1 MNERLKQLKVEIVL
15 AQIALS
21 KLQAEEQ
28 SILRLAES
36 NIFETLEEAD
46 REMYCILQD
55 RASEDCEGSYNCGD
69 DEYTQEFM
77 VGNIK
82 YLATMKFEYSRHDKT
97 YYYIDSSKYSSNE
110 VNQNILE

>member
-1 MNERLKQLKVEIVL
+1 MNERLVQLKVEIVYAQQAL
-15 AQIALS
+15 A

-36 NIFETLEEAD
+36 NVFETLKEAD
-46 REMYCILQD
+46 NEMYGILEN

-77 VGNIK
+77 VGTQK
-82 YLATMKFEYSRHDKT
+82 YLATMTFEYNRHDKT
-97 YYYIDSSKYSSNE
+97 YYYIDSSDYSSKE
-110 VNQNILE
+110 I